1 MIDNRKKILSSVFF
15 VCIGAFMLFYSL
27 KFGGTFF
34 NGISKYILVFIS
46 LINIIGGVMIGFVRI
61 SNVKEINSEKDNS
74 GKEEIVSCE
83 RNVKEINPEKDN
95 SGKEEIVS
103 CERNVKEINSAK
115 DNSDKEEIVSCERN
129 VKEINPEKDDNIIEA
144 ANDNEAK
151 EPKHVITAEISI
163 EVTGED
169 EPTKYDKRRERWAVI
184 CFWALLAYIISALF
198 LIFVDINVY
207 FCFAF
212 VISTSVCIFSFFK
225 ASYIDPEEP
234 TDPMP
239 WYYGAL

>member
-1 MIDNRKKILSSVFF
+1 
-15 VCIGAFMLFYSL
+15 MLFYSL

-34 NGISKYILVFIS
+34 NGISKYILVSIS

-74 GKEEIVSCE
+74 S
-83 RNVKEINPEKDN
+83 
-95 SGKEEIVS
+95 KEEIVS
-103 CERNVKEINSAK
+103 CERNVKEINSEK
-115 DNSDKEEIVSCERN
+115 TNSGKKEIFYCKID
-129 VKEINPEKDDNIIEA
+129 VKEINSEKDDSIIEA

-184 CFWALLAYIISALF
+184 CFWALLAYIISVLF

>member
-1 MIDNRKKILSSVFF
+1 MIDNRKKILSSVFL
-15 VCIGAFMLFYSL
+15 VCIGAFLLFYSL

-34 NGISKYILVFIS
+34 NGISKYILVSIS

-74 GKEEIVSCE
+74 S
-83 RNVKEINPEKDN
+83 
-95 SGKEEIVS
+95 KEEIVS
-103 CERNVKEINSAK
+103 CERNVKEINSEK
-115 DNSDKEEIVSCERN
+115 TNSGKKEIFYCKID
-129 VKEINPEKDDNIIEA
+129 VKEINSEKNDNIIEA

-234 TDPMP
+234 TDSMP

>member
-1 MIDNRKKILSSVFF
+1 MIDNHKKILSSVFF
-15 VCIGAFMLFYSL
+15 VCVGAFLLFYSL

-34 NGISKYILVFIS
+34 NGISKYILVSIS

-74 GKEEIVSCE
+74 SKEGIVSCE

-95 SGKEEIVS
+95 SGKKEIFY
-103 CERNVKEINSAK
+103 CKIDVKEINS
-115 DNSDKEEIVSCERN
+115 
-129 VKEINPEKDDNIIEA
+129 EKDDSIIEA
-144 ANDNEAK
+144 ANDNEVK

-234 TDPMP
+234 TDSMP

>member
-1 MIDNRKKILSSVFF
+1 MIDNHKKILSSVFF

-34 NGISKYILVFIS
+34 NGITKYILVPIS
-46 LINIIGGVMIGFVRI
+46 LINIIGGLIIGFVRI

-74 GKEEIVSCE
+74 S
-83 RNVKEINPEKDN
+83 
-95 SGKEEIVS
+95 KEEIVS
-103 CERNVKEINSAK
+103 CERNVKEINSEK
-115 DNSDKEEIVSCERN
+115 TNSGKKEIFYCKID
-129 VKEINPEKDDNIIEA
+129 VKEINSEKDDSIIEA
-144 ANDNEAK
+144 ANDNEVK

-225 ASYIDPEEP
+225 AFDIDPEES
-234 TDPMP
+234 TAPMP

>member
-15 VCIGAFMLFYSL
+15 FCIGAFMLFYSL

-34 NGISKYILVFIS
+34 NGISKYILVSIS

-61 SNVKEINSEKDNS
+61 SNVKEIYSEKDNS

-83 RNVKEINPEKDN
+83 RNVKEIN
-95 SGKEEIVS
+95 S
-103 CERNVKEINSAK
+103 
-115 DNSDKEEIVSCERN
+115 
-129 VKEINPEKDDNIIEA
+129 EKDDNIIEA
-144 ANDNEAK
+144 TNDNEAK

>member
-1 MIDNRKKILSSVFF
+1 MIDNHKKILSSVFL
-15 VCIGAFMLFYSL
+15 VCIGAFLLFYSL

-34 NGISKYILVFIS
+34 NGISKYILVSIS

-74 GKEEIVSCE
+74 SKEGIVSCE

-95 SGKEEIVS
+95 SGKKEIFY
-103 CERNVKEINSAK
+103 CKIDVKEINSEK
-115 DNSDKEEIVSCERN
+115 DNS
-129 VKEINPEKDDNIIEA
+129 IIEA
-144 ANDNEAK
+144 ANDNEVK

-234 TDPMP
+234 TDSMP

>member
-15 VCIGAFMLFYSL
+15 VCIGAFLLFYSL

-34 NGISKYILVFIS
+34 NGISKYILVSIS

-74 GKEEIVSCE
+74 SKEEIVSCE

-95 SGKEEIVS
+95 SGKKEIFY
-103 CERNVKEINSAK
+103 CKIDVKEINSEK
-115 DNSDKEEIVSCERN
+115 DNS
-129 VKEINPEKDDNIIEA
+129 IIEA

-234 TDPMP
+234 TDSMP

>member
-34 NGISKYILVFIS
+34 NGISKYILVSIS

-83 RNVKEINPEKDN
+83 RNVKEINSEKTD
-95 SGKEEIVS
+95 SGKKEIFY
-103 CERNVKEINSAK
+103 CKIDVKEINSEK
-115 DNSDKEEIVSCERN
+115 DN
-129 VKEINPEKDDNIIEA
+129 NIIEV

>member
-15 VCIGAFMLFYSL
+15 FCIGAFMLFYSL

-34 NGISKYILVFIS
+34 NGISKYILVSIS

-61 SNVKEINSEKDNS
+61 SNVKEIYSEKDNS

-83 RNVKEINPEKDN
+83 RNVKEIN
-95 SGKEEIVS
+95 S
-103 CERNVKEINSAK
+103 
-115 DNSDKEEIVSCERN
+115 
-129 VKEINPEKDDNIIEA
+129 EKDDNIIEA

>member
-15 VCIGAFMLFYSL
+15 VCIGAFLLFYSL

-34 NGISKYILVFIS
+34 NGISKYILVSIS

-95 SGKEEIVS
+95 SGKKEIFY
-103 CERNVKEINSAK
+103 CERNVKEINIENYS
-115 DNSDKEEIVSCERN
+115 
-129 VKEINPEKDDNIIEA
+129 NIIEA
-144 ANDNEAK
+144 ANDNEVK

-234 TDPMP
+234 TGPMP

>member
-1 MIDNRKKILSSVFF
+1 MSSVFL
-15 VCIGAFMLFYSL
+15 VCIGAFLLFYSL

-34 NGISKYILVFIS
+34 NGISKYILVSIS

-74 GKEEIVSCE
+74 SKE
-83 RNVKEINPEKDN
+83 
-95 SGKEEIVS
+95 GIVS
-103 CERNVKEINSAK
+103 CERNVKEINSEK
-115 DNSDKEEIVSCERN
+115 TNSGKKEIFYCKID
-129 VKEINPEKDDNIIEA
+129 VKEINSEKDNSIIEA

-169 EPTKYDKRRERWAVI
+169 EPTKYDKRRERWAIVALCSLAVLALSVI
-184 CFWALLAYIISALF
+184 SFFMFVNEYFFGLIIIS
-198 LIFVDINVY
+198 
-207 FCFAF
+207 
-212 VISTSVCIFSFFK
+212 VIVSGYSLAK
-225 ASYIDPEEP
+225 AMFIDPEEP
-234 TDPMP
+234 TGHTP

>member
-1 MIDNRKKILSSVFF
+1 
-15 VCIGAFMLFYSL
+15 MLFYSL

-34 NGISKYILVFIS
+34 NGISKYILVSIS

-74 GKEEIVSCE
+74 SKE
-83 RNVKEINPEKDN
+83 
-95 SGKEEIVS
+95 GIVS
-103 CERNVKEINSAK
+103 CERNVKEINSEK
-115 DNSDKEEIVSCERN
+115 TNSGKKEIFYCKID
-129 VKEINPEKDDNIIEA
+129 VKEINSEKDDNIIEA

>member
-34 NGISKYILVFIS
+34 NGITKYILVPIS

-74 GKEEIVSCE
+74 GKE
-83 RNVKEINPEKDN
+83 K
-95 SGKEEIVS
+95 
-103 CERNVKEINSAK
+103 
-115 DNSDKEEIVSCERN
+115 IVSCERN
-129 VKEINPEKDDNIIEA
+129 VKEINPEKDDSIIEA
-144 ANDNEAK
+144 ANDNEVK

-184 CFWALLAYIISALF
+184 CFWALLAYIISVLF

-234 TDPMP
+234 TGPMP

>member
-15 VCIGAFMLFYSL
+15 VCIGAFLLFYSL

-34 NGISKYILVFIS
+34 NGISKYILVSIS

-74 GKEEIVSCE
+74 SKE
-83 RNVKEINPEKDN
+83 
-95 SGKEEIVS
+95 GIVS
-103 CERNVKEINSAK
+103 CERNVKEINSEK
-115 DNSDKEEIVSCERN
+115 TNSGKKEIFYCKID
-129 VKEINPEKDDNIIEA
+129 VKEINSEKDDSIIEA

-234 TDPMP
+234 TDSMP

>member
-1 MIDNRKKILSSVFF
+1 MNDNRKKILSSVFL

-27 KFGGTFF
+27 KLGGTFF
-34 NGISKYILVFIS
+34 NGSSKYILVPIS

-61 SNVKEINSEKDNS
+61 SNGKEINSEKN
-74 GKEEIVSCE
+74 
-83 RNVKEINPEKDN
+83 N

-103 CERNVKEINSAK
+103 CERNVKEINSEKA
-115 DNSDKEEIVSCERN
+115 NSSKKEIVYCKIDF
-129 VKEINPEKDDNIIEA
+129 KEINSEKDDSIIEA
-144 ANDNEAK
+144 ENDNEAK

-184 CFWALLAYIISALF
+184 CFWALLAYIISVLF

-225 ASYIDPEEP
+225 ASDIDPEEP
-234 TDPMP
+234 TGPMP

>member
-34 NGISKYILVFIS
+34 NGISKYILVSIS
-46 LINIIGGVMIGFVRI
+46 LINIIGGLIIGFVRI

-74 GKEEIVSCE
+74 SKEGIVSCE

-95 SGKEEIVS
+95 SDKEEIFY
-103 CERNVKEINSAK
+103 CKIDVKEINS
-115 DNSDKEEIVSCERN
+115 
-129 VKEINPEKDDNIIEA
+129 EKDDSIIEA

-234 TDPMP
+234 TGPMP

>member
-1 MIDNRKKILSSVFF
+1 MIDNHKKILSSVFF
-15 VCIGAFMLFYSL
+15 VCIGAFLLFYSL

-34 NGISKYILVFIS
+34 NGISKYILVSIS

-74 GKEEIVSCE
+74 S
-83 RNVKEINPEKDN
+83 
-95 SGKEEIVS
+95 KEEIVS
-103 CERNVKEINSAK
+103 CERNVKEINSEK
-115 DNSDKEEIVSCERN
+115 TNSGKKEIFYCKID
-129 VKEINPEKDDNIIEA
+129 VKEINSEKDDNIIEA

-184 CFWALLAYIISALF
+184 CFWALLAYIISVLF

-234 TDPMP
+234 TGPMP

>member
-1 MIDNRKKILSSVFF
+1 
-15 VCIGAFMLFYSL
+15 MLFYSL

-34 NGISKYILVFIS
+34 NGISKYILVSIS
-46 LINIIGGVMIGFVRI
+46 LINIIGGLIIGFVRI

-83 RNVKEINPEKDN
+83 RNVKEINSEKTN
-95 SGKEEIVS
+95 SGKKEIFY
-103 CERNVKEINSAK
+103 CKIDVKEINS
-115 DNSDKEEIVSCERN
+115 
-129 VKEINPEKDDNIIEA
+129 EKDDSIIEA
-144 ANDNEAK
+144 ANDNEVK

>member
-1 MIDNRKKILSSVFF
+1 MIDNHKKILSSVFF

-34 NGISKYILVFIS
+34 NGISKYILVSIS
-46 LINIIGGVMIGFVRI
+46 LINIIGGVIIGFVRI

-83 RNVKEINPEKDN
+83 RNVKEINSEKTN
-95 SGKEEIVS
+95 SGKKEIFY
-103 CERNVKEINSAK
+103 CKIDVKEINS
-115 DNSDKEEIVSCERN
+115 
-129 VKEINPEKDDNIIEA
+129 EKDDNIIEV
-144 ANDNEAK
+144 ANDNEVK

-184 CFWALLAYIISALF
+184 CFWALLAYIISVLF

-234 TDPMP
+234 TGPMP

>member
-1 MIDNRKKILSSVFF
+1 MIDNRKKILSSVFL
-15 VCIGAFMLFYSL
+15 VCIGAFLLFYSL

-34 NGISKYILVFIS
+34 NGISKYILVSIS

-61 SNVKEINSEKDNS
+61 SNVKEINSEKDDS
-74 GKEEIVSCE
+74 
-83 RNVKEINPEKDN
+83 
-95 SGKEEIVS
+95 
-103 CERNVKEINSAK
+103 
-115 DNSDKEEIVSCERN
+115 
-129 VKEINPEKDDNIIEA
+129 IIEA
-144 ANDNEAK
+144 ANDNEVK

>member
-1 MIDNRKKILSSVFF
+1 MIDNRKKILSSVFL

-34 NGISKYILVFIS
+34 NGISKYILVSIS

-74 GKEEIVSCE
+74 SKE
-83 RNVKEINPEKDN
+83 
-95 SGKEEIVS
+95 GIVS
-103 CERNVKEINSAK
+103 CERNVKEINSEK
-115 DNSDKEEIVSCERN
+115 TNSGKKEIFYCKID
-129 VKEINPEKDDNIIEA
+129 VKEINSEKDDNIIEA

>member
-27 KFGGTFF
+27 KFGETFF
-34 NGISKYILVFIS
+34 NGISKYILVSIS

-83 RNVKEINPEKDN
+83 RNVKEIN
-95 SGKEEIVS
+95 S
-103 CERNVKEINSAK
+103 
-115 DNSDKEEIVSCERN
+115 
-129 VKEINPEKDDNIIEA
+129 EKDDSIIEA

-184 CFWALLAYIISALF
+184 CFWALLAYIISVLF

-212 VISTSVCIFSFFK
+212 VISTSVCIFSFFR

>member
-1 MIDNRKKILSSVFF
+1 MIDNHKKILSSVFLI
-15 VCIGAFMLFYSL
+15 CIGAFLLFYSL

-34 NGISKYILVFIS
+34 NGISKYILVSIS

-74 GKEEIVSCE
+74 S
-83 RNVKEINPEKDN
+83 
-95 SGKEEIVS
+95 KEEIVS
-103 CERNVKEINSAK
+103 CERNVKEINSEK
-115 DNSDKEEIVSCERN
+115 DNSGKKEIFYCKID
-129 VKEINPEKDDNIIEA
+129 VKEINSEKDDSIIEA
-144 ANDNEAK
+144 ANDNEVK

-184 CFWALLAYIISALF
+184 CFWALLAYIISTLF

-225 ASYIDPEEP
+225 SFDIDPEEP

>member
-1 MIDNRKKILSSVFF
+1 MIDNHKKILSSVFL

-34 NGISKYILVFIS
+34 NGISKYILVSIS

-74 GKEEIVSCE
+74 S
-83 RNVKEINPEKDN
+83 
-95 SGKEEIVS
+95 KEEIVS
-103 CERNVKEINSAK
+103 CERNVKEINSEK
-115 DNSDKEEIVSCERN
+115 DNSDKEEIFYCKID
-129 VKEINPEKDDNIIEA
+129 VKEINSEKDDNIIEA

-234 TDPMP
+234 TGPMP

>member
-1 MIDNRKKILSSVFF
+1 MIDNRKKILSSVFL
-15 VCIGAFMLFYSL
+15 VCIGAFLLFYSL

-34 NGISKYILVFIS
+34 NGISKYILVSIS

-74 GKEEIVSCE
+74 SKE
-83 RNVKEINPEKDN
+83 
-95 SGKEEIVS
+95 GIVS
-103 CERNVKEINSAK
+103 CERNVKEINSK
-115 DNSDKEEIVSCERN
+115 KTNSGKKEIFYCKID
-129 VKEINPEKDDNIIEA
+129 VKEINSEKDDSIIEA

-184 CFWALLAYIISALF
+184 CFWALLAYIISTLF

>member
-34 NGISKYILVFIS
+34 NGISKYILVSIS
-46 LINIIGGVMIGFVRI
+46 LIDIIGGVMIGFVRI

-83 RNVKEINPEKDN
+83 RNVKVINSEKDD

-103 CERNVKEINSAK
+103 CERNVKEINSEK
-115 DNSDKEEIVSCERN
+115 DN
-129 VKEINPEKDDNIIEA
+129 NIIEA

-151 EPKHVITAEISI
+151 KPKHVITAEISI

-184 CFWALLAYIISALF
+184 GFWALLASIISALF
-198 LIFVDINVY
+198 FIFLDMNVY

-212 VISTSVCIFSFFK
+212 VVSTSVCVFSFYK
-225 ASYIDPEEP
+225 ANDIDPEEP
-234 TDPMP
+234 TGPMP

>member
-34 NGISKYILVFIS
+34 NGISKYILVSIS

-74 GKEEIVSCE
+74 G
-83 RNVKEINPEKDN
+83 
-95 SGKEEIVS
+95 
-103 CERNVKEINSAK
+103 
-115 DNSDKEEIVSCERN
+115 KEEIVSCERN

-234 TDPMP
+234 TGPMP

>member
-34 NGISKYILVFIS
+34 NGITKYILVPIS

-61 SNVKEINSEKDNS
+61 SNVKA
-74 GKEEIVSCE
+74 
-83 RNVKEINPEKDN
+83 INPEKDN

-103 CERNVKEINSAK
+103 CERNVKEINS
-115 DNSDKEEIVSCERN
+115 
-129 VKEINPEKDDNIIEA
+129 EKDDSIMEA
-144 ANDNEAK
+144 ANDNEAN

-163 EVTGED
+163 EVTGEE

>member
-15 VCIGAFMLFYSL
+15 VCIGAFLLFYSL

-34 NGISKYILVFIS
+34 NGISKYILVSIS
-46 LINIIGGVMIGFVRI
+46 LINIIGGVIIGFVRI

-74 GKEEIVSCE
+74 SKEGIVSCE

-95 SGKEEIVS
+95 SGKKEIFY
-103 CERNVKEINSAK
+103 CKIDVKEINS
-115 DNSDKEEIVSCERN
+115 
-129 VKEINPEKDDNIIEA
+129 EKDDSIIEA

-234 TDPMP
+234 TGPMP

>member
-34 NGISKYILVFIS
+34 NGISKYILVSIS

-61 SNVKEINSEKDNS
+61 SNVKEIN
-74 GKEEIVSCE
+74 
-83 RNVKEINPEKDN
+83 PEKDN
-95 SGKEEIVS
+95 SSKEEIVS
-103 CERNVKEINSAK
+103 CERNVKEINSEK
-115 DNSDKEEIVSCERN
+115 TDSGKKEIFYCKID
-129 VKEINPEKDDNIIEA
+129 VKEINSEKDDNIIEA
-144 ANDNEAK
+144 VNDNEAK

>member
-15 VCIGAFMLFYSL
+15 VCIGAFLLFYSL

-34 NGISKYILVFIS
+34 NGNTKYILVSIS

-61 SNVKEINSEKDNS
+61 SNVKEINSEKDDS
-74 GKEEIVSCE
+74 
-83 RNVKEINPEKDN
+83 
-95 SGKEEIVS
+95 
-103 CERNVKEINSAK
+103 
-115 DNSDKEEIVSCERN
+115 
-129 VKEINPEKDDNIIEA
+129 IIEA
-144 ANDNEAK
+144 ANDNEVK

-234 TDPMP
+234 TGPMP

>member
-34 NGISKYILVFIS
+34 NGISKYILVSIS

-83 RNVKEINPEKDN
+83 RNVKEINSEKDN
-95 SGKEEIVS
+95 
-103 CERNVKEINSAK
+103 
-115 DNSDKEEIVSCERN
+115 
-129 VKEINPEKDDNIIEA
+129 NIIEV

-151 EPKHVITAEISI
+151 ESKHVITAEISI

-234 TDPMP
+234 TGPMP

>member
-1 MIDNRKKILSSVFF
+1 
-15 VCIGAFMLFYSL
+15 MLFYSL

-34 NGISKYILVFIS
+34 NGISKYILVSIS

-74 GKEEIVSCE
+74 S
-83 RNVKEINPEKDN
+83 
-95 SGKEEIVS
+95 KEEIVS
-103 CERNVKEINSAK
+103 CERNVKEINSEK
-115 DNSDKEEIVSCERN
+115 TNSGKKEIFYCKID
-129 VKEINPEKDDNIIEA
+129 VKEINSEKDDSIIEA

>member
-34 NGISKYILVFIS
+34 NGISKYILVSIS
-46 LINIIGGVMIGFVRI
+46 LINIIGGLIIGFVRI

-83 RNVKEINPEKDN
+83 RNVKEINSEKTN
-95 SGKEEIVS
+95 SGKKEIFY
-103 CERNVKEINSAK
+103 CKIDVKEINS
-115 DNSDKEEIVSCERN
+115 
-129 VKEINPEKDDNIIEA
+129 EKDDSIIEA
-144 ANDNEAK
+144 ANDNEVK

>member
-1 MIDNRKKILSSVFF
+1 
-15 VCIGAFMLFYSL
+15 MLFYSL
-27 KFGGTFF
+27 KFGETFF
-34 NGISKYILVFIS
+34 NGISKYILVSIS

-83 RNVKEINPEKDN
+83 RNVKEINPEKD
-95 SGKEEIVS
+95 
-103 CERNVKEINSAK
+103 
-115 DNSDKEEIVSCERN
+115 
-129 VKEINPEKDDNIIEA
+129 DNIIEA

-151 EPKHVITAEISI
+151 EPKLVITAEISI

-184 CFWALLAYIISALF
+184 CFWALLAYIISVLF

>member
-1 MIDNRKKILSSVFF
+1 MIDNHKKILSSVFF
-15 VCIGAFMLFYSL
+15 VCIGAFLLFYSL

-34 NGISKYILVFIS
+34 NGISKYILVSIS

-74 GKEEIVSCE
+74 S
-83 RNVKEINPEKDN
+83 
-95 SGKEEIVS
+95 KEEIVS
-103 CERNVKEINSAK
+103 CERNVKEINSK
-115 DNSDKEEIVSCERN
+115 KTNSGKKEIFYCKID
-129 VKEINPEKDDNIIEA
+129 VKEINSEKDDSIIEA

>member
-15 VCIGAFMLFYSL
+15 VCIGAFLLFYSL

-34 NGISKYILVFIS
+34 NGISKYILVSIS

-83 RNVKEINPEKDN
+83 RNVKEINSEKTN
-95 SGKEEIVS
+95 SGKKEIFY
-103 CERNVKEINSAK
+103 CKIDVKEINSEK
-115 DNSDKEEIVSCERN
+115 DNS
-129 VKEINPEKDDNIIEA
+129 IIEA

-234 TDPMP
+234 TDSMP

>member
-15 VCIGAFMLFYSL
+15 VCIGAFLLFYSL

-34 NGISKYILVFIS
+34 NGISKYILVSIS
-46 LINIIGGVMIGFVRI
+46 LINIIGGLIIGFVRI

-83 RNVKEINPEKDN
+83 RNVKEINSEKTN
-95 SGKEEIVS
+95 SGKKEIVY
-103 CERNVKEINSAK
+103 CKIDVKEINS
-115 DNSDKEEIVSCERN
+115 
-129 VKEINPEKDDNIIEA
+129 EKDDNIIEA